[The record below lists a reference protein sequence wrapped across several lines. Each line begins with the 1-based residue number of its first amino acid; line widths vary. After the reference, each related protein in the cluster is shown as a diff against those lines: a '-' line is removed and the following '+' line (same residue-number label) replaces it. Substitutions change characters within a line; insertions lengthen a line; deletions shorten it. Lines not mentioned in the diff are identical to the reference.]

1 MAELDAE
8 AFAGLKELL
17 HDAEACARLSQWEE
31 EFLDD
36 LRSRV
41 LLYKENI
48 RLSDRQWEVIR
59 RIAGKVYAA
68 G

>member
-1 MAELDAE
+1 MAELDAK
-8 AFAGLKELL
+8 AFAALKELL
-17 HDAEACARLSQWEE
+17 HDAESCARLSQWEE

-36 LRSRV
+36 LRSRA

-48 RLSDRQWEVIR
+48 RLSDKQWEVIR
-59 RIAGKVYAA
+59 RIEGKVY